1 MWYPRIISDGPPSP
15 LYDFCMVL
23 WKRMLVYADRVWPAI
38 HLIEQKP
45 RLRQEARS
53 RLAKWLSALC
63 HWPRCSKELIAER
76 WQTRS
81 GMVESCQHD
90 LPSLFHSLQGSYNRT
105 QCGQDQVYTV
115 MTNYTLTRVLTLCP
129 GVWHERMWR
138 ALRKREVLKDYG
150 CMKSFPIDHERDI
163 TNRAGMKRSL
173 FLAEAVWKLGLHWQ
187 VPILQQGS
195 AKFHDIISAGYICV

>member
-1 MWYPRIISDGPPSP
+1 MYFILFHLNYSKEIVWYPRIISDGPPSP

-38 HLIEQKP
+38 HLIEHKP

-105 QCGQDQVYTV
+105 QWRPRPSIYCHDKLYPNQGPYF
-115 MTNYTLTRVLTLCP
+115 MPRCLAWTNV
-129 GVWHERMWR
+129 E
-138 ALRKREVLKDYG
+138 
-150 CMKSFPIDHERDI
+150 S
-163 TNRAGMKRSL
+163 
-173 FLAEAVWKLGLHWQ
+173 LAETWGTQRLWMHE
-187 VPILQQGS
+187 
-195 AKFHDIISAGYICV
+195 KFPNWSWTRYHQ